1 MAAAF
6 RKSLQGI
13 FASVRGSVMDSPDD
27 GLDDPMKKILGHQH
41 ATTWADVAFS
51 NIIKCSDG
59 HSLLSALQ
67 SDYRICR
74 AGHFKQRQRRV
85 LQNVAEH
92 EFIIV
97 HLRHQGRTTFFRIDR
112 SIGPRSDKENKASSA
127 NSSESGSEVSAPS
140 RTPSRSSSAKSSSS
154 MESIL
159 MYPARL
165 VNYCVCRLSN
175 ISSSRHWARDTIV
188 RIPETP
194 SKGDTYE
201 LTTVEFTRSS
211 NTWPS
216 LWDLVH
222 IVQFLNQQC
231 EEYNV
236 IDAQCYWYAD
246 MVSGILE
253 EWCPGTVVTRRD
265 GWQGTRSKTLL
276 VPAPG
281 TFKGVSIY
289 KRDGDALRSKK
300 TVLIDAIKV
309 STKSVV
315 DGYVAFMF

>member
-1 MAAAF
+1 
-6 RKSLQGI
+6 
-13 FASVRGSVMDSPDD
+13 MDSPGD

-41 ATTWADVAFS
+41 AATWADVAFGNVMKS
-51 NIIKCSDG
+51 SDG
-59 HSLLSALQ
+59 HALLSALQ

-74 AGHFKQRQRRV
+74 AGHYKQRQRRV

-97 HLRHQGRTTFFRIDR
+97 HLRHQGKTMFFRIDR
-112 SIGPRSDKENKASSA
+112 SIGPRSDKAKKKSPASSPD
-127 NSSESGSEVSAPS
+127 SGSEVSA
-140 RTPSRSSSAKSSSS
+140 TPSRSSSSRSSSS

-188 RIPETP
+188 QIPEIP
-194 SKGDTYE
+194 GKSDTYE
-201 LTTVEFTRSS
+201 LSTIEFTGSS
-211 NTWPS
+211 SAWPS

-236 IDAQCYWYAD
+236 VDAQCYWYAD
-246 MVSGILE
+246 MVAGILE
-253 EWCPGTVVTRRD
+253 AWCVGAVATHHR
-265 GWQGTRSKTLL
+265 GWQGTKSKTLS

-289 KRDGDALRSKK
+289 KRDEGVLRSKK
-300 TVLIDAIKV
+300 SVLVDAIRA
-309 STKSVV
+309 STKSVC
-315 DGYVAFMF
+315 GRQSCA

>member
-59 HSLLSALQ
+59 HSLLNVLQ
-67 SDYRICR
+67 TDYRICR

-85 LQNVAEH
+85 LQNVTEH

-112 SIGPRSDKENKASSA
+112 SIGPRSDKESKASLA
-127 NSSESGSEVSAPS
+127 NPSVSGSEVSAPS
-140 RTPSRSSSAKSSSS
+140 RTPSRSSSTRSSSS

-159 MYPARL
+159 MFPARL

-188 RIPETP
+188 KVPEAP
-194 SKGDTYE
+194 SNGDTYE
-201 LTTVEFTRSS
+201 LTTVEFTGSS

-253 EWCPGTVVTRRD
+253 EWCPGPGVTRRD

-281 TFKGVSIY
+281 TFKGVPIY
-289 KRDGDALRSKK
+289 KRDEDVLRSKK
-300 TVLIDAIKV
+300 MVLIDAIKV
-309 STKSVV
+309 STKSVR
-315 DGYVAFMF
+315 